1 MGGFAFP
8 TYSGGGSSSG
18 SGLTTEP
25 ISGDSLTQ
33 YLRSLTNFGG
43 TAGTGTF
50 QTGQSLM
57 NQPINFW
64 QNLMGNRTAA
74 MGALTPAVT
83 ALQDQTQNAK
93 RQADQF
99 APMGGGRAN
108 VMAQLPYNT
117 AGQISNMI
125 AGLQQQ
131 AAGNLASTG
140 LSEQQVGLNALQ
152 QALSALM
159 QRRGQNIQQD
169 MSNMGLLS
177 GGLGDVFNAV
187 GGPLLAS
194 AFPSIFGKKPATSGG
209 T

>member
-8 TYSGGGSSSG
+8 NYSGGGSG
-18 SGLTTEP
+18 AGGLAPE
-25 ISGDSLTQ
+25 SVAGGDNSLSQ

-43 TAGTGTF
+43 AAGTGTF
-50 QTGQSLM
+50 TMGQQLM

-64 QNLMGNRTAA
+64 QNIMSNRNAA
-74 MGALTPAVT
+74 MSALTPAVT
-83 ALQDQTQNAK
+83 ALQDQQQSA
-93 RQADQF
+93 RRGLDQF

-108 VMAQLPYNT
+108 AMAMLPFST

-125 AGLQQQ
+125 AQAQQG

-159 QRRGQNIQQD
+159 ERRGQNITE
-169 MSNMGLLS
+169 S
-177 GGLGDVFNAV
+177 GQNKA
-187 GGPLLAS
+187 LAGQLAGAAAS
-194 AFPSIFGKKPATSGG
+194 FAGSPTGQKAIFG
-209 T
+209 